1 MPRWIQVIVFVLVI
15 GLIAFF
21 AIGLKARGEPQPSS
35 GIAPDFALSTFDG
48 QSTKLV
54 DLKGKVVVVNFWASW
69 CVPCRDEA
77 VFLEKQWRIYK
88 DRGVVFVGIDYVD
101 SESNARAYLK
111 EFNITYPNGPD
122 LGTEISQRYRIK
134 GVPETYFIGRDGN
147 IHGNSL
153 GPIARNSA
161 YMTET
166 EFVQKLEDLLA
177 AK

>member
-1 MPRWIQVIVFVLVI
+1 MPRWVQFIVFVLVI

-35 GIAPDFALSTFDG
+35 GVAPDFTLSTFDG
-48 QSTKLV
+48 QTVKLA
-54 DLKGKVVVVNFWASW
+54 DLKGRVVVVNFWASW
-69 CVPCRDEA
+69 CAPCRDEA
-77 VFLEKQWRIYK
+77 AFLEKEWRAYK
-88 DRGVVFVGIDYVD
+88 DRGVMFVGIDYVD

-111 EFNITYPNGPD
+111 EFNITYPNAPD

-134 GVPETYFIGRDGN
+134 GVPETYFLGKDGN

-153 GPIARNSA
+153 GPIAPNSA
-161 YMTET
+161 YMTQT
-166 EFVQKLEDLLA
+166 QFIQKLEELLA